1 MRTARCMQNREDRRK
16 ETLEKK
22 TMDANET
29 QLETN
34 PMKREN
40 NNPKR
45 LINFLMKYIAE
56 SLPCE

>member
-1 MRTARCMQNREDRRK
+1 MRTARCKQNREDRRK
-16 ETLEKK
+16 ETLKKK

-45 LINFLMKYIAE
+45 LINFLMKYKAE